1 MLHGITQDVRLAL
14 RTLRA
19 TPFVTSILI
28 VSLALAGGAN
38 TAMFSVV
45 NGLMLRTLPVR
56 DSQELVH
63 VTDSVVQD
71 TGEVR
76 VRAWSNPVWNEF
88 RRRSDLFER
97 MAAWSFVRFN
107 LSQSGTTQPADGMWV
122 DGLFFETLG
131 VPMVL
136 GRPLTPAD
144 DQHAGGPGGP
154 AAVLSYGYW
163 QQQFGGAASAVGS
176 ALTIDGTAFTIVG
189 VTAPEFFGLEVGR
202 SFDVAVPINTEAL
215 VRGADSLLASASTNF
230 LTIVARLRGGE
241 TLDHALVRLRAAQP
255 AIRTAT
261 MGPQELEIA
270 DRFLTSPFNL
280 VAAAHGYSNARRA
293 YGRPAIILLGIVAL
307 VLVVGCANVAH
318 LLTGRALVRARE
330 LNMRLALGA
339 TRWRLAR
346 QLFAEAVLLAVGGA
360 GLGVAVAAV
369 SSRALVAQLA
379 TPVNRLSLEVPL
391 DARVLLFTIGVAG
404 LAAIVFG
411 VAPAMRALQADPVDA
426 MRDGGPRASAS
437 HRGSMGLLVT
447 VQMTLTMVLLIGGGL
462 FVQSFTALV
471 QRPIGFNPDSLV
483 VVVMDP
489 QSAGVPVVERRAL
502 YARIRDSVAALPGV
516 SHAAISFLTPLGGG
530 GFTPSLEID
539 APSGRVRVAADSDL
553 AGNLVSPGWFET
565 LQVQRLEGRDFTAA
579 DRAGAAGVAIVNA
592 SFAGRYF
599 GGDAV
604 GRTLTVYPGTPR
616 AFIARVVGVVGDVPG
631 SLRDG
636 ASPAWFVPVE
646 QLTAFPLNV
655 ARLSVRV
662 RPGYDAAA
670 AGDIATAAA
679 TVKPAVALTVRRLAD
694 QMRGAVA
701 VERVLA
707 LLAGGFAGL
716 AVLLAGLGLYGMTAF
731 AVSQQRTDLGVR
743 MVLGA
748 APSGIVRMVLLRA
761 ARVVLAGALAGLVL
775 GAWAGRLVATLLYGF
790 EPGDVSVAAA
800 AATVLA
806 AVGLFAAW
814 LPTRRIARDDL
825 ARLLRE
831 T

>member
-1 MLHGITQDVRLAL
+1 MLHGVTQDVRLAL

-28 VSLALAGGAN
+28 VSLALAAGAN

-63 VTDSVVQD
+63 VTDSVVRD

-88 RRRSDLFER
+88 RRRSDVFER

-144 DQHAGGPGGP
+144 DQRAGGPAGP

-280 VAAAHGYSNARRA
+280 VPAAHGYSNARRA

-346 QLFAEAVLLAVGGA
+346 QLFAEALLLAVGGA

-379 TPVNRLSLEVPL
+379 TPVNRLSLAV
-391 DARVLLFTIGVAG
+391 GVSG

-411 VAPAMRALQADPVDA
+411 VAPAMRALRADPVAA
-426 MRDGGPRASAS
+426 MRDGGRRASTS

-447 VQMTLTMVLLIGGGL
+447 TQMTLTMVLLIGGGL

-539 APSGRVRVAADSDL
+539 ALSGRVRVAADSDV

-565 LQVQRLEGRDFTAA
+565 LQVQRLVGRDFTAA

-604 GRTLTVYPGTPR
+604 GNSLTVYPGTPR
-616 AFIARVVGVVGDVPG
+616 AFIARVVGVVGDVPA
-631 SLRDG
+631 SVRDG
-636 ASPAWFVPVE
+636 ASSTWFVPVE

-662 RPGYDAAA
+662 RPGYDTA

-679 TVKPAVALTVRRLAD
+679 TVNPAVALTVRRLAD
-694 QMRGAVA
+694 QIRGAVA

-707 LLAGGFAGL
+707 LLAGGFAVL

-761 ARVVLAGALAGLVL
+761 ARVVLVGALAGLVL

-806 AVGLFAAW
+806 AVSLFAAW

>member
-1 MLHGITQDVRLAL
+1 MLHGVTQDVRLAL

-19 TPFVTSILI
+19 TPFVTSVLI
-28 VSLALAGGAN
+28 VSLALAAGAN

-76 VRAWSNPVWNEF
+76 VRAWSNPVWDEF

-97 MAAWSFVRFN
+97 KAAWSFVRFN
-107 LSQSGTTQPADGMWV
+107 VSQSGTTQPADGMWV

-131 VPMVL
+131 VPIVL

-144 DQHAGGPGGP
+144 DQRAGGPAGP

-280 VAAAHGYSNARRA
+280 VPAAHGYSNARRA

-318 LLTGRALVRARE
+318 LLTGRALVRAHE

-379 TPVNRLSLEVPL
+379 TPVNRLSLAVPL

-411 VAPAMRALQADPVDA
+411 VAPAMLALRADPVDA
-426 MRDGGPRASAS
+426 MRDGGRRATTS

-539 APSGRVRVAADSDL
+539 APSGRVRVAADSDV

-565 LQVQRLEGRDFTAA
+565 LQVQRLVGRDFTAA

-679 TVKPAVALTVRRLAD
+679 TVNPAVALTVRRLAD
-694 QMRGAVA
+694 QIRAAVA

-707 LLAGGFAGL
+707 LLAGGFAVL

-806 AVGLFAAW
+806 AVSLFAAW
-814 LPTRRIARDDL
+814 LPTKRIARDDL